1 MTQLVTP
8 GRLAYRLDLAAKTS
22 PMSTPKFNKLDA
34 DTYGSVHPVVERRRS
49 APRKAD
55 TGAAPQMADAHAPET
70 AVLRTAQA
78 WLAAGDTVWMATVLE
93 TYGSAPRPVGAV
105 AALNDRGEVVGSV
118 SGGCIE
124 DDITDWLRRDAQ
136 ACRQGMSLVYG
147 VNGDERARLRL
158 PCNGH
163 LKVWLEPALPAVLRA
178 LSHRIDT
185 GRLARRTLRL
195 ADGSSTISDAGPGE
209 HSSLREGAFVH
220 VLGPRHRL
228 VLIGAG
234 DVSRYLAPIAQ
245 TLGFA
250 VQVVDPRTEYLSTW
264 PHPGC
269 ELVSDMPD
277 DFLLRQP
284 ADMKTAVLALS
295 HDPKL
300 DDLALLE
307 ALRQPAF
314 YVGAMG
320 SRRTTHS
327 RKERLALFDLASDTL
342 ERLHG
347 PVGMDIGARTPPE
360 IAVSVA
366 ADLVHKLRSTAADRP
381 MQVADE
387 FMNAAHE
394 AMRSAAPSHAGAC
407 HVPSPS

>member
-1 MTQLVTP
+1 MT
-8 GRLAYRLDLAAKTS
+8 
-22 PMSTPKFNKLDA
+22 MPKHIQPDDDA
-34 DTYGSVHPVVERRRS
+34 VGSAGQALERRRS
-49 APRKAD
+49 RLHTAEALKPD
-55 TGAAPQMADAHAPET
+55 QMGDAHAPEM
-70 AVLRTAQA
+70 AVLRAAQS
-78 WLAAGDTVWMATVLE
+78 WLAAGDAVWLATILE
-93 TYGSAPRPVGAV
+93 TYGSAPRPVGAM
-105 AALNDRGEVVGSV
+105 AAMNDRGEVVGSV

-163 LKVWLEPALPAVLRA
+163 LRVWLEPAAPTVLRA
-178 LSHRIDT
+178 LAQRIDN

-195 ADGSSTISDAGPGE
+195 VDGSSTIADASPGE
-209 HSSLREGAFVH
+209 RSSLRDETFLH

-228 VLIGAG
+228 VLIGAS

-264 PHPGC
+264 PHAGC
-269 ELVSDMPD
+269 ELVCDMPD
-277 DFLLRQP
+277 DFLQRHP
-284 ADMKTAVLALS
+284 ADVNTAVVALS

-300 DDLALLE
+300 DDLALME

-320 SRRTTHS
+320 SRRTTDA
-327 RKERLALFDLASDTL
+327 RKERLALFDVTPEAL
-342 ERLHG
+342 ERLRG

-366 ADLVHKLRSTAADRP
+366 ADLVHMLRSASDALP
-381 MQVADE
+381 MPVPDG
-387 FMNAAHE
+387 FMNAVHE
-394 AMRSAAPSHAGAC
+394 AMHDAAPSHARAC
-407 HVPSPS
+407 HVPSSSPTDTVLQP

>member
-1 MTQLVTP
+1 M
-8 GRLAYRLDLAAKTS
+8 
-22 PMSTPKFNKLDA
+22 
-34 DTYGSVHPVVERRRS
+34 
-49 APRKAD
+49 
-55 TGAAPQMADAHAPET
+55 
-70 AVLRTAQA
+70 AVLSTAQA
-78 WLAAGDTVWMATVLE
+78 WLAAGDFVWMATVLE
-93 TYGSAPRPVGAV
+93 TYGAAPRPVGAM

-124 DDITDWLRRDAQ
+124 DDITDWLRRDAR

-147 VNGDERARLRL
+147 VNGEERARLRL

-163 LKVWLEPALPAVLRA
+163 LRVWLEPAAPAVLRA
-178 LSHRIDT
+178 LSLRIAA
-185 GRLARRTLRL
+185 GRLACRTLRL
-195 ADGSSTISDAGPGE
+195 ADGSSTISDALPGE
-209 HSSLREGAFVH
+209 HSSLRNETFLH
-220 VLGPRHRL
+220 VMGPRHRL
-228 VLIGAG
+228 LLIGAG

-250 VQVVDPRTEYLSTW
+250 VQVVDPRAEYLSTW

-277 DFLLRQP
+277 DFLQRQP
-284 ADMKTAVLALS
+284 ADAKTAVVALS

-300 DDLALLE
+300 DDLALME
-307 ALRQPAF
+307 ALNQPAF

-320 SRRTTHS
+320 SRRTTEA
-327 RKERLALFDLASDTL
+327 RKERLALFDVAPDAL

-366 ADLVHKLRSTAADRP
+366 ADLVQSLRSSAAE
-381 MQVADE
+381 AG
-387 FMNAAHE
+387 FMNAVHE
-394 AMRSAAPSHAGAC
+394 AMHDSAPSHAGAC
-407 HVPSPS
+407 HVPFPSLTAHALRQP

>member
-1 MTQLVTP
+1 MT
-8 GRLAYRLDLAAKTS
+8 
-22 PMSTPKFNKLDA
+22 
-34 DTYGSVHPVVERRRS
+34 
-49 APRKAD
+49 
-55 TGAAPQMADAHAPET
+55 
-70 AVLRTAQA
+70 VLRAAQA
-78 WLAAGDTVWMATVLE
+78 WLAAGDSVWMATVLE
-93 TYGSAPRPVGAV
+93 TYGSAPRPVGAM

-136 ACRQGMSLVYG
+136 ACRQGMSLTYG

-163 LKVWLEPALPAVLRA
+163 LRVWLEPAAPAVLRA
-178 LSHRIDT
+178 LTQRIT
-185 GRLARRTLRL
+185 AGRLARRALRL
-195 ADGSSTISDAGPGE
+195 SDGSSTICDALPGE
-209 HSSLREGAFVH
+209 HSSLRDENFQH

-228 VLIGAG
+228 VLIGAS
-234 DVSRYLAPIAQ
+234 DVSRYVAPIAL

-250 VQVVDPRTEYLSTW
+250 VQVVDPRTEYLSGW
-264 PHPGC
+264 PHPAC

-277 DFLLRQP
+277 DFLQRCP
-284 ADMKTAVLALS
+284 ADVNTAVVALS

-300 DDLALLE
+300 DDLALME

-320 SRRTTHS
+320 SRRTTDA
-327 RKERLALFDLASDTL
+327 RKERLALFDVPPDALA
-342 ERLHG
+342 RLRG

-366 ADLVHKLRSTAADRP
+366 ADLIQMLRANAAE
-381 MQVADE
+381 AE
-387 FMNAAHE
+387 FMNTAHE
-394 AMRSAAPSHAGAC
+394 AMHAPAPSHAGAC
-407 HVPSPS
+407 HVLSPPPNAHVFQP